1 MSRSALWRQEDNVK
15 ERERKATVIYDNA
28 VEEGRSNNHLKGV
41 IPLIGPDDTFNL
53 HPMLLNNIVNS
64 AYFQKCCERLTD
76 WNTLVDEIFYE
87 VKHVEPWTAGE
98 SSVANYYTY
107 IYIFYRR
114 GLQCMCIVEFTAP
127 QRGENPVWKN
137 INPCY
142 FSSLSSRAGKL
153 YC

>member
-114 GLQCMCIVEFTAP
+114 GLQCMLLLNSPPPPAG
-127 QRGENPVWKN
+127 GE
-137 INPCY
+137 
-142 FSSLSSRAGKL
+142 SSLEK
-153 YC
+153 Y

>member
-28 VEEGRSNNHLKGV
+28 IEEGRSNNHLKGI

-76 WNTLVDEIFYE
+76 WNTLVDEIYYE

-98 SSVANYYTY
+98 
-107 IYIFYRR
+107 
-114 GLQCMCIVEFTAP
+114 
-127 QRGENPVWKN
+127 
-137 INPCY
+137 
-142 FSSLSSRAGKL
+142 
-153 YC
+153 